1 VPCITVRTSC
11 SCQLFKLKSAFTA
24 HDYPLFFDR
33 YAFERSECA
42 AGAESA
48 KNNGGYGF
56 DFLYFINVSNALFLK
71 AEAEGLA
78 TR

>member
-1 VPCITVRTSC
+1 MLELKTQMTPKIPS
-11 SCQLFKLKSAFTA
+11 LFYS
-24 HDYPLFFDR
+24 

-48 KNNGGYGF
+48 ENNGGYGF